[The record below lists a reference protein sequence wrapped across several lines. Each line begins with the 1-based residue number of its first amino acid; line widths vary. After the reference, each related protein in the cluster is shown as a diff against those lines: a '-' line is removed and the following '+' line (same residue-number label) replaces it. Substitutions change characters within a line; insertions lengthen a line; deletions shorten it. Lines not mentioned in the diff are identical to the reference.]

1 MLPTERNSGKLYVT
15 TASKLAKNLASIL
28 ALLSPSLVIEL
39 TEALNP
45 YEKSSVP
52 YRVKLTVLI
61 GEFGAFQ
68 FSSKLKYSLNNPPVE
83 LSEEFV
89 PTG

>member
-1 MLPTERNSGKLYVT
+1 MLPTERNSGKLYET

-28 ALLSPSLVIEL
+28 ALLSPNLVIEL

-52 YRVKLTVLI
+52 YLVKLTVLI
-61 GEFGAFQ
+61 GVFGMFQ
-68 FSSKLKYSLNNPPVE
+68 FSSKLKYSLNNPPVA